1 MCADTTR
8 SNAACK
14 GVKDYWLKTV
24 VGVVIGLMGWGGSII
39 YDNLK
44 QTVQDN
50 RASIQALIS
59 IHLNGE

>member
-1 MCADTTR
+1 M
-8 SNAACK
+8 
-14 GVKDYWLKTV
+14 KDYWLKVV
-24 VGVVIGLMGWGGSII
+24 VGLVIALAGWAGNTI

-50 RASIQALIS
+50 RDSIQALIS